1 MSLNDKNQQ
10 INLSEMID
18 KLLRSTKNEY
28 RKINSEQILKKNN
41 EDQHTIIVE
50 NNIIRVNLK
59 IENKKVLAKIV
70 LFEF

>member
-1 MSLNDKNQQ
+1 VSLNDKNQQ